1 MIRIES
7 LMQTDF
13 PVLSP
18 AMPMRRA
25 VSVLIDA
32 KAAAAPVVD
41 ESGSLVGILTQ
52 KDCFR
57 TALHASYYDEWT
69 GTVAERMS
77 REVLTLDTATDLVS
91 AAETFAEIAHRVL
104 PVMNGG
110 RLVGLLPRSLV
121 LGALV
126 RGR

>member
-77 REVLTLDTATDLVS
+77 REVLTLDAATDLVS

-110 RLVGLLPRSLV
+110 HLVGLLPRSLV